1 MARQNKND
9 AVYFPH
15 DADMR
20 NDIKVKALRR
30 NFSHTGY
37 AVWCFLL
44 EALTDSEDFEI
55 EYTEISQE
63 LLAADFDVPVEKL
76 REIVDYSVKIGLLQH
91 EGEKIFSN
99 AHKARFAP
107 LLEARER
114 RRQRAAERAEINR
127 INGRKGGNPNFRK
140 GQPNPYYRTT
150 DSVMEDNP
158 NITEFDA
165 DITEDNPIVKESK
178 VEQSKVNNTP
188 LIPNGDYTP
197 PVKRL
202 RNHQSQCSC
211 TTATGER
218 CRRYAT
224 WKIGETF
231 YCNQHAKD
239 TLGDIVENPTTKRFV
254 PPTVDEVRAYAQE
267 KSYNVDAEH
276 FVDYYTS
283 NGWRVGRNPMKD
295 WRATV
300 RTWASRDRA
309 QNIAVQGTQSLGVG
323 EFINSKGIR
332 TYGTSGQPVPQDAPP
347 RPSDAHYWS
356 DNSKRWEKTL

>member
-1 MARQNKND
+1 
-9 AVYFPH
+9 
-15 DADMR
+15 MR

-63 LLAADFDVPVEKL
+63 LLAADFDVPVEEL

-140 GQPNPYYRTT
+140 GQPNPYYKTT

-158 NITEFDA
+158 NITEIDA
-165 DITEDNPIVKESK
+165 DITEDNPKVKESK
-178 VEQSKVNNTP
+178 VEQSKVKSKETP
-188 LIPNGDYTP
+188 KGE
-197 PVKRL
+197 KK
-202 RNHQSQCSC
+202 
-211 TTATGER
+211 TAS
-218 CRRYAT
+218 
-224 WKIGETF
+224 
-231 YCNQHAKD
+231 
-239 TLGDIVENPTTKRFV
+239 RFSA
-254 PPTVDEVRAYAQE
+254 PTVDEVRAYAQE
-267 KSYNVDAEH
+267 KGYNVDAEH